1 MESHKLIALQTAKH
15 DGLYLLLSVS
25 LAVPPFVEPFQQ
37 RYNPCRIDFY
47 ALAFLFFFLLIP

>member
-25 LAVPPFVEPFQQ
+25 LAVPPFQQ

-47 ALAFLFFFLLIP
+47 TLAFLFFFLLIP